1 MTARTLAGLQAAGR
15 LLLGGGLAA
24 APSVVAGGWVGGV
37 ADKPGGRAL
46 ATGLGARDVA
56 IAAGTLAALRNGHGA
71 RPWVRAG
78 MLADAADLVAT
89 LRMRGALPP
98 VAVPAVVALAGGS
111 VALGAWLHRSLDP
124 G

>member
-15 LLLGGGLAA
+15 ILLGSGLAA
-24 APSVVAGGWVGGV
+24 APSLVAGSWVGAV

-56 IAAGTLAALRNGHGA
+56 IALGTVAALRSGHGA
-71 RPWVRAG
+71 APWLRAG

-89 LRMRGALPP
+89 LRARDGLSPLT
-98 VAVPAVVALAGGS
+98 VPVVATMAGGS
-111 VALGAWLHRSLDP
+111 VILGAWLQRELE
-124 G
+124 